1 MLQYDEAKII
11 ILNEASAVIPK
22 IESLPLLKSLH
33 RVLAEDVYSDS
44 DLPCF
49 TNSSMD
55 GFAIKYSQRKS
66 WTIIDEIPA
75 GHFHTV
81 ALNDDKAVRIMTGG
95 KLPEDADTVI
105 PLEDLTEITNSISL
119 LDTAKVKPGQFVR
132 HVGEDLLKNRMAV
145 EKNTYLESRHIAL
158 LAMCGKDMVNVY
170 APLKAGV
177 LTTGDELI
185 DINDAPK
192 DDKVRASNLYTILAA
207 LQNLNLDTIN
217 LGILRD
223 DKPVIKQAVH
233 SALNSDID
241 ILITTGG
248 VSVGKYDFLKE
259 VFSELGVDI
268 VFNKVNIKPGKP
280 VVFGKY
286 TNGTAVKYIFGLPGN
301 PVSSYATFKILVE
314 PFIHG
319 IYRQSETAPVQAILK
334 TDYKKSD
341 KRRHFVRGLLSYNG
355 DAFTVAVQ
363 GLQSSNNLA
372 GLAQSNCLFIA
383 DEEVE
388 IIKAGTGVSCIRI

>member
-1 MLQYDEAKII
+1 MLQYDEAKKI
-11 ILNEASAVIPK
+11 ILKEASAVNPK
-22 IESLPLLKSLH
+22 IQALPLLKSLH
-33 RVLAEDVYSDS
+33 RVLAEDVFSDS

-55 GFAIKYSQRKS
+55 GFAIKHSPRNS
-66 WTIIDEIPA
+66 WEIVDEIPA
-75 GHFHTV
+75 GHFHSV
-81 ALNDDKAVRIMTGG
+81 ALHDDKAVRIMTGG

-105 PLEDLTEITNSISL
+105 PLEDVTETGNTISL
-119 LDTAKVKPGQFVR
+119 LDSAKVKHGQFVR

-177 LTTGDELI
+177 LTTGDELV
-185 DINDAPK
+185 DIHEMPQ

-207 LQNLNLDTIN
+207 LQHLNLDTVN

-223 DKPVIKQAVH
+223 DKSVIKQAVQ

-241 ILITTGG
+241 LLITTGG

-259 VFSELGVDI
+259 VFSELGVEI
-268 VFNKVNIKPGKP
+268 VFNKVNLKPGKP

-286 TNGTAVKYIFGLPGN
+286 MNGATVKYIFGLPGN

-314 PFIHG
+314 PFIQS
-319 IYRQSETAPVQAILK
+319 IYRQNEAAPVQAILK

-341 KRRHFVRGLLSYNG
+341 KRRHFVRGLLTYENNT
-355 DAFTVAVQ
+355 FTVAVQ

-372 GLAQSNCLFIA
+372 GLAQSNCLFIVPE
-383 DEEVE
+383 DDE
-388 IIKAGTGVSCIRI
+388 IIKAGTGVLCIRI